1 MLKQL
6 LDNQKQFINYF
17 FDNVDVESL
26 NLTFNECLA
35 CKGVLVFTGVGKSG
49 IIAKKIAQTLIS
61 TGTRSIFLP
70 ASDALHGDIGALT
83 SDDIL
88 ICLSKSGNTNEI
100 LEIVSFAKKKGS
112 KVVSVTSNT
121 DSRIEK
127 LADLNVFL
135 PLERELCPF
144 NLAPTISTTLQII
157 FGDALSIALM
167 KAKNFSLKEYALNH
181 PKGSIGGKIS
191 RCVSDVMLK
200 NEDLPVASSNDTLFS
215 KLDELTSKKCGCILI
230 IDSSKNL
237 KGIFTDGD
245 LRRALKKYGEKVLAC
260 KFSEIMTTNYKFIS
274 PDELVWHAVKKMEED
289 PKKLITVLPVIE
301 KDKLVGLVRMHDVL
315 QSSAN

>member
-1 MLKQL
+1 MFKQL
-6 LDNQKQFINYF
+6 LENQKQFINYF
-17 FDNVDVESL
+17 FDNVGVESL
-26 NLTFNECLA
+26 NAIFNECLN
-35 CKGVLVFTGVGKSG
+35 CNGVLVFTGVGKSG

-61 TGTRSIFLP
+61 TGTRAIYLP
-70 ASDALHGDIGALT
+70 ASDALHGDIGVLT

-88 ICLSKSGNTNEI
+88 FCLSKSGNTDE
-100 LEIVSFAKKKGS
+100 LLDVVSFAKKKGA

-121 DSRIEK
+121 SSKIEK
-127 LADLNVFL
+127 QADLNVFL

-167 KAKNFSLKEYALNH
+167 QSKNFSLKEYALNH

-191 RCVSDVMLK
+191 RCVSDIMLK
-200 NEDLPVASSNDTLFS
+200 DESLPTADRKDTLLS

-230 IDSSKNL
+230 VDANKNL
-237 KGIFTDGD
+237 QGIFTDGD
-245 LRRALKKYGEKVLAC
+245 LRRSLKRLGEKVLSC
-260 KFSEIMTTNYKFIS
+260 KFSELMTTNYKSITPF
-274 PDELVWHAVKKMEED
+274 DLVWHAIKKMEED
-289 PKKLITVLPVIE
+289 PKKLVTVLPVVE
-301 KDKLVGLVRMHDVL
+301 GGKLVGLIRMHDAL